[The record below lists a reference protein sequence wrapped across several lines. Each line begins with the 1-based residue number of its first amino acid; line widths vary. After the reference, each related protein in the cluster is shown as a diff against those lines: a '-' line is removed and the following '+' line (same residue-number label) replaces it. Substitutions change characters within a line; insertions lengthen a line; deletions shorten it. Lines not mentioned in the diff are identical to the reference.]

1 MTESRFAASGRE
13 GAVRDRQDHSIVDDG
28 SAVGSGILLKSSNS
42 VESGGQ
48 VWLATSRC
56 SDFAP
61 ASILPAAIGRITAAR

>member
-1 MTESRFAASGRE
+1 MTASRVAASGRD

-28 SAVGSGILLKSSNS
+28 IAVGSGILLKSSNS

-56 SDFAP
+56 SDFAT
-61 ASILPAAIGRITAAR
+61 ASILPATIGRNTSAP